1 MRGSKPTGLAG
12 KLTSDGATVVALVAA
27 VLVLE
32 AFTGLLRSIDNR
44 FFDGAS
50 LLTQRAASAQIAVLA
65 IDDQSIANIG
75 RWPWSRDV
83 HAQVIDQLAQTN
95 VKTIAHTTFFFEAQV
110 DRGLP
115 HLQQLQSSL
124 AKADASD
131 PVVTQLTQ
139 SIASAI
145 QDLDTDSSL
154 TRSLQRAQR
163 VVLPMVFDLGE
174 PLGRAD
180 NPLPDFVAR
189 TALQPSGGL
198 EPLYGVKAH
207 LPLTA
212 LGTAAAGVG
221 HLNMLPDLGDG
232 SLRAQQLFI
241 EHEGLWISS
250 LAAHTAAHSLN
261 LTPTD
266 VAITP
271 SGQLKMG
278 GVVVPLDGAGQFYPQ
293 FYPAKDGREAFTVD
307 SFFDVYSGKI
317 SASKYAGK
325 IVIIGA
331 TATGV
336 GDRFVTPI
344 STTTSPAVVLAH
356 TTSSLLNG
364 HFFSVPQWGAWV
376 SLGALLA
383 VTGLVAW
390 VLPAVSAGVAASLT
404 GAVLLALLACQAGL
418 VVSAHTWIPLTQPAA
433 VLIVAYLGLTTK
445 RFLFA
450 EAGKIKSDE
459 ESAETNRMMALAH
472 QGQGQ
477 LDLAFDRFRRVPM
490 NDALMDNLS
499 NLALDF
505 ERKRQFNKAQ
515 AVYEHMAAHK
525 PTHKDLQAKLK
536 RVKALSETVMLG
548 GSGGHPGGTLM
559 LDADHIE
566 KPMLGRYQIDKELGK
581 GAMGVVYLGKD
592 PKIGRVVAIK
602 TMALSQ
608 EFEGAELDDARQR
621 FFREAET
628 AGRLQHQNIVTIFDA
643 GEDHDLAYI
652 AMEFLKGKDL
662 VEFTKPGHLL
672 PIDAVVQILI
682 RVADALDYAHG
693 LHVVHRDIKPANI
706 MYDPSTGAV
715 KVTDFGIARVT
726 DASRTKTGMV
736 LGTPSF
742 MSPEQIAGKKVDG
755 RSDLYSL
762 GVMAYQLLSG
772 TLPFRAESMTELMFK
787 IANEPPPDLRSA
799 NPDIPPA
806 LAAVVGR
813 ALAKSL
819 AIRYASGA
827 EFARE
832 LQQVGVAPAAH
843 TPSAAAAQPV
853 PATDRASVQPTATFM
868 ATEKLT
874 SPHPA
879 ADPGGS
885 YRTTVVLSKDE
896 ASTYETTIAVSPP
909 TDRST

>member
-1 MRGSKPTGLAG
+1 MAG
-12 KLTSDGATVVALVAA
+12 GFIQKLKSDGTTAVLLVVA

-32 AFTGLLRSIDNR
+32 AVTGILKSIDNR

-50 LLTQRAASAQIAVLA
+50 LLTHRAPSSQIAILA

-83 HAQVIDQLAQTN
+83 HAKVIDQLAQGKA
-95 VKTIAHTTFFFEAQV
+95 KTIAHTTFFFEPQV

-115 HLQQLQSSL
+115 HLQKLHTLVGTAESQ
-124 AKADASD
+124 D
-131 PVVTQLTQ
+131 PLV
-139 SIASAI
+139 SKIAQAVDSAI
-145 QDLDTDSSL
+145 QDLDTDTTL
-154 TRSLQRAQR
+154 ARSLQQAKR
-163 VVLPMVFDLGE
+163 VILPMVFDLGE
-174 PLGRAD
+174 ALGRAD
-180 NPLPDFVAR
+180 EPLPDFVTRDAVP
-189 TALQPSGGL
+189 PSGSTL
-198 EPLYGVKAH
+198 PSYGVKAYAP
-207 LPLTA
+207 LPA
-212 LGTAAAGVG
+212 LGAAATGVG
-221 HLNMLPDLGDG
+221 HLNMLPDPTDG

-241 EHEGLWISS
+241 EHDGLWVSS
-250 LAAHTAAHSLN
+250 LAMHTAAHSLN
-261 LTPTD
+261 LTPAD
-266 VAITP
+266 IGITAAN
-271 SGQLKMG
+271 QLKMG
-278 GVVVPLDGAGQFYPQ
+278 GVVVPLDGSGQFYPQ
-293 FYPAKDGREAFTVD
+293 FYPDKDGREAFVVD

-317 SASKYAGK
+317 PASKYTGK

-344 STTTSPAVVLAH
+344 SAVTSPAVVLAH

-364 HFFSVPQWGAWV
+364 HFFAVPEWGAWA
-376 SLGALLA
+376 SLGAMLA
-383 VTGLVAW
+383 VTVLVAS
-390 VLPAVSAGVAASLT
+390 VLPMVSAGTAAMLTAAS
-404 GAVLLALLACQAGL
+404 LLALLACEAAL
-418 VVSAHTWIPLTQPAA
+418 IVSAHIWVPLTQPAA
-433 VLIVAYLGLTTK
+433 VLIVTYLGLTTK

-450 EAGKIKSDE
+450 EASKIKSDE
-459 ESAETNRMMALAH
+459 ESAETNRMMGLAH

-490 NDALMDNLS
+490 TDALLDNLS

-515 AVYEHMAAHK
+515 AVYEHMANHK
-525 PTHKDLQAKLK
+525 PGHKDLQAKLK

-548 GSGGHPGGTLM
+548 GGSGHPGGTL
-559 LDADHIE
+559 LLNGDHIE
-566 KPMLGRYQIDKELGK
+566 KPMLGRYQVEKELGK

-643 GEDHDLAYI
+643 GEDHELAYI

-662 VEFTKPGHLL
+662 VEHTKPGQLL
-672 PIDAVVQILI
+672 PMDTVVHILT
-682 RVADALDYAHG
+682 RVAEALNYAHG
-693 LHVVHRDIKPANI
+693 LNVVHRDIKPANI
-706 MYDPSTGAV
+706 MFDPASGTV

-726 DASRTKTGMV
+726 DASRTRTGMV

-787 IANEPPPDLRSA
+787 IANEPAPDLRTA
-799 NPDIPPA
+799 NPDVPAA
-806 LAAVVGR
+806 LAAAVDR

-819 AIRYASGA
+819 AIRYASGE
-827 EFARE
+827 EFARD
-832 LQQVGVAPAAH
+832 LQRLTLENGSSEPAATGTTARTKSQTTH
-843 TPSAAAAQPV
+843 PENAQ
-853 PATDRASVQPTATFM
+853 QPFM
-868 ATEKLT
+868 ATEKLSAPLT
-874 SPHPA
+874 PPVPPNGYA
-879 ADPGGS
+879 
-885 YRTTVVLSKDE
+885 TTVILPKDDASPE
-896 ASTYETTIAVSPP
+896 ATVPAVAPHNHRPS
-909 TDRST
+909 

>member
-83 HAQVIDQLAQTN
+83 HAQVIDQLAQAN
-95 VKTIAHTTFFFEAQV
+95 AKTIAHTTFFFEAQV

-344 STTTSPAVVLAH
+344 STTTSPA
-356 TTSSLLNG
+356 
-364 HFFSVPQWGAWV
+364 
-376 SLGALLA
+376 
-383 VTGLVAW
+383 
-390 VLPAVSAGVAASLT
+390 
-404 GAVLLALLACQAGL
+404 
-418 VVSAHTWIPLTQPAA
+418 
-433 VLIVAYLGLTTK
+433 
-445 RFLFA
+445 
-450 EAGKIKSDE
+450 
-459 ESAETNRMMALAH
+459 
-472 QGQGQ
+472 
-477 LDLAFDRFRRVPM
+477 
-490 NDALMDNLS
+490 
-499 NLALDF
+499 
-505 ERKRQFNKAQ
+505 
-515 AVYEHMAAHK
+515 
-525 PTHKDLQAKLK
+525 
-536 RVKALSETVMLG
+536 
-548 GSGGHPGGTLM
+548 
-559 LDADHIE
+559 
-566 KPMLGRYQIDKELGK
+566 
-581 GAMGVVYLGKD
+581 
-592 PKIGRVVAIK
+592 
-602 TMALSQ
+602 
-608 EFEGAELDDARQR
+608 
-621 FFREAET
+621 
-628 AGRLQHQNIVTIFDA
+628 
-643 GEDHDLAYI
+643 
-652 AMEFLKGKDL
+652 
-662 VEFTKPGHLL
+662 
-672 PIDAVVQILI
+672 
-682 RVADALDYAHG
+682 
-693 LHVVHRDIKPANI
+693 
-706 MYDPSTGAV
+706 
-715 KVTDFGIARVT
+715 
-726 DASRTKTGMV
+726 
-736 LGTPSF
+736 
-742 MSPEQIAGKKVDG
+742 
-755 RSDLYSL
+755 
-762 GVMAYQLLSG
+762 
-772 TLPFRAESMTELMFK
+772 
-787 IANEPPPDLRSA
+787 
-799 NPDIPPA
+799 
-806 LAAVVGR
+806 
-813 ALAKSL
+813 
-819 AIRYASGA
+819 
-827 EFARE
+827 
-832 LQQVGVAPAAH
+832 
-843 TPSAAAAQPV
+843 
-853 PATDRASVQPTATFM
+853 
-868 ATEKLT
+868 
-874 SPHPA
+874 
-879 ADPGGS
+879 
-885 YRTTVVLSKDE
+885 
-896 ASTYETTIAVSPP
+896 
-909 TDRST
+909 